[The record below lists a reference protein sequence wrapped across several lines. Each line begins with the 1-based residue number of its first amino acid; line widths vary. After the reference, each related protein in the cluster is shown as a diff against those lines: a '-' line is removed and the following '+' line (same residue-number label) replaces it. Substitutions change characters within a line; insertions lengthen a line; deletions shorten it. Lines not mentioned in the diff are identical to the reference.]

1 VRGLGWIVAVVGL
14 VLVLV
19 ATGLIGSRDE
29 NETVTAG
36 QWAQNVCG
44 TVAVWRGQIED
55 IVDDV
60 RNPPSRGSL
69 GTEEPQSETPQ
80 GRTALV
86 REGLER
92 AVQATDS
99 AIGGIERAGTP
110 DTPAG
115 EDAEQAL
122 ADWANGAHDDL
133 EEAQDALDEEAD
145 TPEEA
150 LEQFGAAAESL
161 RTVATSGRQAIEDAV
176 TSDTELAAAVRDA
189 STCQELR
196 EETS

>member
-1 VRGLGWIVAVVGL
+1 VRGLGWIVAIVGI

-19 ATGLIGSRDE
+19 ATGQIGSRGE

-44 TVAVWRGQIED
+44 TVAVWRGQIET

-92 AVQATDS
+92 AVQATDG
-99 AIGGIERAGTP
+99 AIEGIERAGTP
-110 DTPAG
+110 DTPGG
-115 EDAEQAL
+115 EAAEQQL
-122 ADWANGAHDDL
+122 SDWANGAHDDL
-133 EEAQDALDEEAD
+133 EGAQDSLEEEAD

-150 LEQFGAAAESL
+150 LEQFGSAVESL
-161 RTVATSGRQAIEDAV
+161 RTVASSGAQAIADAV

-196 EETS
+196 EESS